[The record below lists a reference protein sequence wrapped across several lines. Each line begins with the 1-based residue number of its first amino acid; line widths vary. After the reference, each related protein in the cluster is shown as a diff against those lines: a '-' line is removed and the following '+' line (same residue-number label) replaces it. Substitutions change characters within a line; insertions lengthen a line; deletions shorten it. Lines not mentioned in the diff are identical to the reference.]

1 MRAICLVAV
10 TIFSIIAIL
19 PAVPAQAM
27 NGCCGS
33 MHPYGNYCEEGMWGP
48 YGARKPVK
56 TVSEARQILQ
66 HYYGNSDMRV
76 GTISDQKEYFRAE
89 IRDSRGEIAD
99 IVIIDKRS
107 GRIRS
112 VN

>member
-1 MRAICLVAV
+1 
-10 TIFSIIAIL
+10 
-19 PAVPAQAM
+19 
-27 NGCCGS
+27 
-33 MHPYGNYCEEGMWGP
+33 MWGP